1 MTATLPQTRSAL
13 WANAIC
19 LLSMLIWAAGLPA
32 IKYLVDPVPP
42 LPLTA
47 LRTGIAGGVLVAVW
61 ALAEGLTPLRR
72 AHWGRGIA
80 VGSIVMGL
88 GAVLVAVA
96 LNLTDAVT
104 VAIITATMPI
114 AGIALECLLD
124 GRRLTGTLL
133 AGLAL
138 SVAGGVIALGTATSG
153 PALGWGALAA
163 LGSVIAFTWGSRA
176 TVTSFPDLSPLG
188 RTAITVA
195 GAGIVM
201 SAAAMAHSALVAP
214 SVDWS
219 ALGWTE
225 VGALAL
231 ASIGSIAISQTLW
244 IVAVGHLGI
253 GLSSLHMN
261 ATPFYVMLIAF
272 ALGAAWSWP
281 QALGAAVVAVGVLI
295 AQGLIPIRR
304 A

>member
-272 ALGAAWSWP
+272 ALGAAWNWP